1 MLNIQKQ
8 FISYNRS
15 VRTQSIKY
23 IVIHSTGNVGDTAQN
38 NHDYFASGNRGA
50 SADFFVDDN
59 NIIQIIDNADM
70 TENAKNKTSFTYF
83 QIGTFMLIFT
93 CTVLMID
100 PIKPIINLTNTI
112 V

>member
-1 MLNIQKQ
+1 MNKRQRL
-8 FISYNRS
+8 
-15 VRTQSIKY
+15 
-23 IVIHSTGNVGDTAQN
+23 STHNLSLKKHIDGTDTKL
-38 NHDYFASGNRGA
+38 
-50 SADFFVDDN
+50 
-59 NIIQIIDNADM
+59 